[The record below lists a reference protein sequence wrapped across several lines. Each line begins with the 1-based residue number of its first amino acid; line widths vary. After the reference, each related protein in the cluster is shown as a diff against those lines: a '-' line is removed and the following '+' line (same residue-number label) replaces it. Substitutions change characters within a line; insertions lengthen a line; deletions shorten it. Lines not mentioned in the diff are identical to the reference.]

1 MAQSALELK
10 TIHLRKLATPN
21 SKYYGDNEE
30 VYVGNSNGSLRLL
43 NKAQLTTFKSTTEI
57 QKVDVQE
64 ATNYLRNREIEVDFG
79 TTSYQ
84 TYKVFNII
92 DSDVIESSKI
102 IVCKSLKSPSDGRSS
117 DEVFAET
124 LELSAK
130 AYNNNFDL
138 YVKSLN
144 GSVRGKF
151 IINYKL

>member
-1 MAQSALELK
+1 MALSTTELK
-10 TIHLRKLATPN
+10 AIHLRKLATPN

-30 VYVGNSNGSLRLL
+30 VYIGNSNGSLRLL
-43 NKAQLTTFKSTTEI
+43 DKAQLTTFKPTTET

-64 ATNYLRNREIEVDFG
+64 ATNYLRNREVEVDFG

-92 DSDVIESSKI
+92 DGDVTESSKI
-102 IVCKSLKSPSDGRSS
+102 IACKSLKSPSDGRSS

-124 LELSAK
+124 LDISAK
-130 AYNNNFDL
+130 ANTSNFDL
-138 YVKSLN
+138 YIKSLN
-144 GSVRGKF
+144 GSIRGKF